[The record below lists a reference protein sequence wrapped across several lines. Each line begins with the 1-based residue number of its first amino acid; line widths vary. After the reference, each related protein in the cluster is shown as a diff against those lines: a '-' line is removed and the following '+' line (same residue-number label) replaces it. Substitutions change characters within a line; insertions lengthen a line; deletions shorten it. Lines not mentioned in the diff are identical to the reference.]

1 MDSISSALAA
11 SQAVYQS
18 KLGASVLKM
27 AVQSDQQMAALLAQ
41 ITQAGQAQAANPAGL
56 GQSLDTFA

>member
-11 SQAVYQS
+11 SQAVYQN
-18 KLGASVLKM
+18 KLATSVMKM

-41 ITQAGQAQAANPAGL
+41 VTQAGQTQAANPAGL
-56 GQSLDTFA
+56 GQSIDTFA